1 MIEIGCRG
9 TELNR
14 RRQPFQGCALP
25 PELPRHNHLILASAG
40 LTVKNPCATIHDD
53 ISLRRSLAVAPV
65 PPGGTGVCRRDGG
78 ATCQNWG
85 TSCISRISLDEVGSR
100 VYY

>member
-40 LTVKNPCATIHDD
+40 LTVKNPCANYT
-53 ISLRRSLAVAPV
+53 V
-65 PPGGTGVCRRDGG
+65 
-78 ATCQNWG
+78 
-85 TSCISRISLDEVGSR
+85 TSNSG
-100 VYY
+100 